1 MKKINLDTLKTK
13 LVDIKETINPIERIK
28 SIKIS
33 DVKETPYSG
42 MISTAFWMAGK
53 LPVAGKTA
61 TKVFEKSNFEEKSK
75 NFANKFFNPFY
86 VVTKLQTVKN

>member
-42 MISTAFWMAGK
+42 MI
-53 LPVAGKTA
+53 
-61 TKVFEKSNFEEKSK
+61 
-75 NFANKFFNPFY
+75 
-86 VVTKLQTVKN
+86 